1 MIFLIGNWKMAP
13 EKPQQ
18 AIDLAKKTLAI
29 ARTYKK
35 TLTTIACVPF
45 IHIASIAKQV
55 KTLPLGGQAV
65 AKNSEVAQTGL
76 VSASMLKAHGATY
89 CIVGHSESRARGE
102 SDQDVAE
109 QTMRLLEKGIAPI
122 ICIGERERDEQGWYL
137 SVVKDQLESVLA
149 TIPDAAIKKIMI
161 AYEPV
166 WAIGKNA
173 IREATPAECL
183 EMIIFTR
190 KILADHVG
198 EKAAAKVPVI
208 YGGSVDEKNA
218 QQFIS
223 DGGAQGLLVGRVSLE
238 PKRFGAIAASI
249 SYANN

>member
-29 ARTYKK
+29 AKTYKK
-35 TLTTIACVPF
+35 SVTTIACVPF
-45 IHIASIAKQV
+45 VHIATIAKQV
-55 KTLPLGGQAV
+55 KSLTIGAQSV
-65 AKNSEVAQTGL
+65 ASSIEVAQTGL
-76 VSASMLKAHGATY
+76 VSAAMLKGHGAGY
-89 CIVGHSESRARGE
+89 CIVGHSEARARGE
-102 SDQDVAE
+102 GDQEVAQ

-122 ICIGERERDEQGWYL
+122 ICIGERERDQQGWYL
-137 SVVKDQLESVLA
+137 SVVKEQLESVLA
-149 TIPDAAIKKIMI
+149 TIPDSAIKKIMI

-183 EMIIFTR
+183 EMVIFIR

-198 EKAAAKVPVI
+198 EKAAAKVPI
-208 YGGSVDEKNA
+208 LYGGSVDERNA

-223 DGGAQGLLVGRVSLE
+223 EGGAQGLLVGRVSLE

-249 SYANN
+249 SYAKN